1 MRGSLVLAFLIGA
14 ALGLRFKIFA
24 ALAAALAAFVLTIVI
39 ELARSETTTGAVV
52 AAALNVAAL
61 ELGYVVALF
70 VGAALRKR

>member
-39 ELARSETTTGAVV
+39 ELARSETTAGAVV